1 MLEDIQAAIPLGFLL
16 SFMIGPV
23 FFILLETSAIKGF
36 RAALSFDIGVIIAD
50 IIFILAAYF
59 SSYQLLENLSNQPG
73 LYVFGGVILLVYGIT
88 IFFKQG
94 TKRPIDKRL
103 KVRSNDYFSLF
114 FKGFFLNF
122 INIGVLVFWLGII
135 IIVGPSLDNEPV
147 RIRVFFTTMLLSY
160 FITDIFKILLAKQL
174 KRKLTNNRIH
184 LIKKGIGLILV
195 VCGMVLI
202 VKGFLPRDRFTIES
216 GLEKIEGIRKDD

>member
-23 FFILLETSAIKGF
+23 FFVLLETSAIKGF

-94 TKRPIDKRL
+94 TKRPIDKPL
-103 KVRSNDYFSLF
+103 KVKSNDYLSLF

-195 VCGMVLI
+195 VCGIVLI

-216 GLEKIEGIRKDD
+216 GLEKIEGIRKAD

>member
-23 FFILLETSAIKGF
+23 FFVLLETSAIKGF

-94 TKRPIDKRL
+94 TKRPIDKPL
-103 KVRSNDYFSLF
+103 KVKSNDYFSLF

-195 VCGMVLI
+195 VCGIVLI

-216 GLEKIEGIRKDD
+216 GLEKIEGIRKAD

>member
-23 FFILLETSAIKGF
+23 FFVLLETSAIKGF

-94 TKRPIDKRL
+94 TKRPIDKPL
-103 KVRSNDYFSLF
+103 KVKSNDYFSLF

-216 GLEKIEGIRKDD
+216 GLEKIEGIRKAD

>member
-23 FFILLETSAIKGF
+23 FFVLLETSAIKGF

-94 TKRPIDKRL
+94 NKRPIDKPL
-103 KVRSNDYFSLF
+103 KVKGNDYFSLF

-160 FITDIFKILLAKQL
+160 FITDVFKILLAKQL

-216 GLEKIEGIRKDD
+216 GLERIEGIRKAD